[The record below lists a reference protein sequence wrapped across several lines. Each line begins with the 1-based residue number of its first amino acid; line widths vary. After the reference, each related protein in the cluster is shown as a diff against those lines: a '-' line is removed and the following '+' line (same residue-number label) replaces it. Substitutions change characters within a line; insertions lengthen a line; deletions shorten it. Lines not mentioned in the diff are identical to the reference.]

1 MDGQVTSCSARWESL
16 GLEGDGWCHMRVNA
30 STAACLVGVSDKTM
44 GNWLKKHA
52 VEWGAQ
58 KVRKLGRPE
67 EWEIELVDLY
77 RATAGL
83 IDPDHIRLLA
93 IWIDLVRGTGGANG
107 AGGTSS
113 APDGNGEG
121 GSVPPSPTST
131 SPARTRTSREP
142 LGFVPGRFR
151 SQIDARRWLVRH
163 GIRSASTPKD
173 WRGWPPEPLDPENV
187 LRLAQ
192 EIQQA
197 GGFRVTWRLHE
208 CVDDPGCVCHQI
220 L

>member
-1 MDGQVTSCSARWESL
+1 
-16 GLEGDGWCHMRVNA
+16 MRVNA

-44 GNWLKKHA
+44 GAWLKRHA
-52 VEWGAQ
+52 EEWGAQ

-77 RATAGL
+77 QATAGL

-93 IWIDLVRGTGGANG
+93 TWIDLVRGTGGA
-107 AGGTSS
+107 GGGSGIVDTG
-113 APDGNGEG
+113 GNGDG
-121 GSVPPSPTST
+121 GAAPPSPAGTLPGRS
-131 SPARTRTSREP
+131 RTSREP

-151 SQIDARRWLVRH
+151 TQIDARRWLVRH
-163 GIRSASTPKD
+163 GIRSPSTPKD
-173 WRGWPPEPLDPENV
+173 WRGWPPSPLDPENV

-192 EIQQA
+192 EIQQV

-208 CVDDPGCVCHQI
+208 CVDDPGCVCHQ
-220 L
+220 LL